1 MLKKIIYVVLSII
14 VAYFVLCIIGPK
26 KMDVTASKTLQ
37 ASSVA
42 IFSQIADLRNMKN
55 WSKWILEDTA
65 MKMTYGKTTSGIG
78 GTYSWQSK
86 KSGAGSMTI
95 KNVDPNRMIAYD
107 LTFKDWDAISDV
119 KMELKPNGKTTDVT
133 WTMIDQKESPF
144 YLRGM
149 MLVMNMNG
157 RIKKDFNKG
166 LDNLDQ
172 FLKANPNVTLMNG
185 FNMDE
190 SRFVSTDYLLKRAV
204 VKMSDISAFFATH
217 LPEIGKLAAAHVK
230 GAPSGIYWKWDE
242 AGKQADMAA
251 AMAVS
256 DKNIANET
264 YSVVNIPDS
273 KEFVL
278 HYYGSY
284 DQMQTAHQTLDS
296 IVKMHGYAY
305 PELVI
310 EEYITDPMTQKDT
323 ALWYTKIH
331 YLVK

>member
-1 MLKKIIYVVLSII
+1 MLKKIIYVLLFII

-42 IFSQIADLRNMKN
+42 IFSQIADLRNMRN

-65 MKMTYGKTTSGIG
+65 IKMTYGKTTSGIG

-95 KNVDPNRMIAYD
+95 KDVDPNRMIAYD
-107 LTFKDWDAISDV
+107 LSFKDWDAISDV

-133 WTMIDQKESPF
+133 WTMTDQKEAPF
-144 YLRGM
+144 YFRGM
-149 MLVMNMNG
+149 MLIMNMNG
-157 RIKKDFNKG
+157 RLKKDFSKG

-172 FLKANPNVTLMNG
+172 FLKANPNVSLMNG

-190 SRFVSTDYLLKRAV
+190 GRFPATDYLHKRAV
-204 VKMSDISAFFATH
+204 VKMADIQNFFGTH
-217 LPEIGKLAAAHVK
+217 LPEIGKLAAAQAK
-230 GAPSGIYWKWDE
+230 GAPCGIYWKWDE
-242 AGKQADMAA
+242 KNMQTDMAA
-251 AMAVS
+251 AMPVS
-256 DKNIANET
+256 NKDLKSDVYSILNVAET
-264 YSVVNIPDS
+264 
-273 KEFVL
+273 KEFLL

-284 DQMQTAHQTLDS
+284 DQMQMAHQTLDS

-331 YLVK
+331 YLLK